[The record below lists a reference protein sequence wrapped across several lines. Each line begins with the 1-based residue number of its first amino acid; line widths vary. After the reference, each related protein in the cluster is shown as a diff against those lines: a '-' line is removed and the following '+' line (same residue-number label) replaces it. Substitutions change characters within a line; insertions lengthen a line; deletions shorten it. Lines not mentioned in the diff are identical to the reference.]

1 MAIASETP
9 SFLGFLS
16 MSQLGSRRRVA
27 GGFTLIELLVV
38 IAIIAV
44 LIALLLPAV
53 QSARE
58 AARRIQCTNN
68 LKQIGL
74 AFMNYESANTTFS
87 PTTILIP
94 CPNTA
99 GSFNGPASGASCGGF
114 QSSWSAFARSMPF
127 LEQANFYN
135 ALNFDW
141 TYSDPPNTTA
151 TMTPLSFLYCPSDP
165 GNHIDDASLGDTL
178 DATTSYGT
186 CDGDWYVW
194 SVNWTTPPYTAGP
207 QNRSLFGPNYA
218 RRIAGITDGT
228 SNTLMASEGYI
239 GHAQMRSCGSTPSFP
254 SDPVTGT
261 YSFTNIPAP
270 GPASVAALNYQI
282 NNCGTKTGKV
292 KAGGPIG
299 HTRWAN
305 GGVYYS
311 GFTTAN
317 TPNSNV
323 STASRAVGFANAG
336 KVVPMDWDWVDENDG
351 GPTFMSLAA
360 SSYHNGGVNALF
372 ADGSVHFVKNTVN
385 PVTWYGLGTIA
396 GGEVTSSDSY

>member
-1 MAIASETP
+1 MRIHENPA
-9 SFLGFLS
+9 
-16 MSQLGSRRRVA
+16 RR

-44 LIALLLPAV
+44 LISLLLPAV

-74 AFMNYESANTTFS
+74 AFMNYESANSTFS
-87 PTTILIP
+87 PTTILVP
-94 CPNTA
+94 TP
-99 GSFNGPASGASCGGF
+99 SGAPGTWTY
-114 QSSWSAFARSMPF
+114 QSSWSAFARSAPF
-127 LEQANFYN
+127 LEQGAFFNSI
-135 ALNFDW
+135 NFDF
-141 TYSDPPNTTA
+141 TYSDVSNTTL

-165 GNHIDDASLGDTL
+165 GSHFDDSSLGGTG

-194 SVNWTTPPYTAGP
+194 SVNWGASNSVGP
-207 QNRSLFGPNYA
+207 MNRSLFGPNFS
-218 RRIAGITDGT
+218 RRISMITDGT

-239 GHAQMRSCGSTPSFP
+239 GHAQMRSCSGNAGSSP

-270 GPASVAALNYQI
+270 GPASTAALAYQI
-282 NNCGTKTGKV
+282 TNCGTATGKV

-311 GFTTAN
+311 GFTTAMP
-317 TPNSNV
+317 PNQTV
-323 STASRAVGFANAG
+323 STVSRATGYSNAG
-336 KVVPMDWDWVDENDG
+336 QNLPMDWDWIDENDG
-351 GPTFMSLAA
+351 GPTYMSLSA
-360 SSYHNGGVNALF
+360 SSWHPGGVNALF
-372 ADGSVHFVKNTVN
+372 ADGSVHYVKNTIT
-385 PVTWYGLGTIA
+385 PSTWTALGTIA
-396 GGEVTSSDSY
+396 GGEVVSADQY